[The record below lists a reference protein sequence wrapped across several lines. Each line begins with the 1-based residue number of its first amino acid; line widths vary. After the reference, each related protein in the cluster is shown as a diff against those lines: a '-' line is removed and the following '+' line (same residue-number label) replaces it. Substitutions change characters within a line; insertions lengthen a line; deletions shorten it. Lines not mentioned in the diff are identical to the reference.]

1 MSMFVGFGQMAANL
15 APDTPSSMVMCA
27 GAISTWSLF
36 LGFVL
41 PRPDQPWYWRWIS
54 YIDPLAWAFQA
65 LYTSQLGKSS
75 EEITVSNGT
84 TKTVSQYL
92 DDAFGFDEDF
102 LWPVRHT
109 TNTPR
114 KTDFPI
120 FTG

>member
-109 TNTPR
+109 QRTLR
-114 KTDFPI
+114 A
-120 FTG
+120 